1 MKEKE
6 SEIQSRIIDYLQIL
20 ENQGKL
26 MFHRAN
32 NIPVSQIR
40 NGKRI
45 FRAMPKGSKKG
56 LCDIFCVI
64 NGYFIGLEI
73 KTSTGRQSEH
83 QKAFQKLVEN
93 NKGQYHIV
101 KSVDDVKRVLEKII

>member
-26 MFHRAN
+26 FMQRTN
-32 NIPVSQIR
+32 NTAISMMR
-40 NGKRI
+40 NGKRV
-45 FRAMPKGSKKG
+45 FRSMPKGQHFG
-56 LCDIFCVI
+56 FADLHCLV
-64 NGYFIGLEI
+64 NGVFIALEV

-83 QKAFQKLVEN
+83 QKAMEKMIIANGGE
-93 NKGQYHIV
+93 YHIV
-101 KSVDDVKRVLEKII
+101 RSVDDVKRVLGKII